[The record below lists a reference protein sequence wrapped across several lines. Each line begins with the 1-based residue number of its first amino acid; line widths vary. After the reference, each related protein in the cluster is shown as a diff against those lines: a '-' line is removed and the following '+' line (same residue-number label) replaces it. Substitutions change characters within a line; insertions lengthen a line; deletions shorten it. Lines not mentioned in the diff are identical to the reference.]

1 MLSELWSDLRYRAR
15 ALFRRRDVERELDAE
30 LRFHI
35 ERETEQYA
43 RRGVPVEHAARRARI
58 AFGGV
63 ERMKEESRDR
73 RGTAFIESIAQ
84 DVRYAARGIRAKPAF
99 SAGIVLALA
108 LGIGANAAMFAVVDR
123 LLLRPPAYLRDPSR
137 VHRVYLSQTVAR
149 QEVTNDYTSIARLV
163 DLTRLT
169 HSFDVVTGFTTFNL
183 AVGDGDDAREIPV
196 SGVSASYFQLFD
208 ARPAL
213 GRFFRADEDKIGRA
227 HV

>member
-43 RRGVPVEHAARRARI
+43 RRGVPAAHATRRARI

-63 ERMKEESRDR
+63 ERIKEESRDR
-73 RGTAFIESIAQ
+73 RGTAFLESIAQ
-84 DVRYAARGIRAKPAF
+84 DVRYA
-99 SAGIVLALA
+99 A

-149 QEVTNDYTSIARLV
+149 QEVTNDYT
-163 DLTRLT
+163 
-169 HSFDVVTGFTTFNL
+169 
-183 AVGDGDDAREIPV
+183 
-196 SGVSASYFQLFD
+196 
-208 ARPAL
+208 
-213 GRFFRADEDKIGRA
+213 
-227 HV
+227 